1 MQNTALSTQNAL
13 EPAARLGESAGIGGL
28 VDGSNIEPLTR
39 QRSLHDELVGRVRDM
54 IIEGALIPGSR
65 VHEGELGR
73 ALGVSRTPLREAL
86 KFLASE
92 GLVDLVPGRGA
103 VVHRLTAKE
112 VQDMLDVLVAL
123 ETLAG
128 RLACRN
134 ASAEQI
140 AQVRALHDRMMGF
153 RGAGNRLEYYK
164 LNHAIHSAIAAL
176 SGNDC
181 LVSTHQAI
189 QSRLKRVRFLG
200 HEAAANWEGA
210 ASEHVEMVEALEQ
223 RDEDAVAEVLARH
236 LRQSWARIR
245 DVLGQEGT

>member
-1 MQNTALSTQNAL
+1 MRLKAGAGWAKL
-13 EPAARLGESAGIGGL
+13 PAPEET
-28 VDGSNIEPLTR
+28 VDGSDIEPLMR

-54 IIEGALIPGSR
+54 IIDGRLAPGSR

-140 AQVRALHDRMMGF
+140 AELRALHDRMMAF
-153 RGAGNRLEYYK
+153 REAGNRLEYYK
-164 LNHAIHSAIAAL
+164 LNQAIHSAIAAL
-176 SGNDC
+176 SSNEC

-200 HEAAANWEGA
+200 HEEPANWEGA
-210 ASEHVEMVEALEQ
+210 ASEHVEMIEALER
-223 RDEDAVAEVLARH
+223 RDEEAVAEVLARH
-236 LRQSWARIR
+236 LRQSWVRIQ
-245 DVLGQEGT
+245 DVLVREEA

>member
-1 MQNTALSTQNAL
+1 MD
-13 EPAARLGESAGIGGL
+13 GL
-28 VDGSNIEPLTR
+28 DIEPLAR
-39 QRSLHDELVGRVRDM
+39 PRSLHDELVGRVRDM
-54 IIEGALIPGSR
+54 IIEGRLAPDSR

-112 VQDMLDVLVAL
+112 VHDMLDVLVAL

-134 ASAEQI
+134 ATDRQI
-140 AQVRALHDRMMGF
+140 ASIRALHDRMMAH
-153 RGAGNRLEYYK
+153 RADGNRLEYYK
-164 LNHAIHSAIAAL
+164 LNQAIHSGIAAL
-176 SGNDC
+176 SSNEC
-181 LVSTHQAI
+181 LMTTHQAI

-200 HEAAANWEGA
+200 HEAPVNWDGA
-210 ASEHVEMVEALEQ
+210 AGEHVEMMDALEH
-223 RDEDAVAEVLARH
+223 RDEDRLAEILTRH
-236 LRQSWARIR
+236 LRQSWVRIQ
-245 DVLGQEGT
+245 DVLHQESA